1 MNQLGIDDLQRLMEV
16 IRKAVEFDENGDSAL
31 ALQIL
36 SAVVEEFPG
45 LALGHSYLA
54 WVLSRVGRHREAI
67 QHGRVAIQLSPESER
82 ASILLFR
89 VLWSAGETIQALDEM
104 KRFMAIG
111 HSDEYLSVMSE
122 LEQTGE

>member
-1 MNQLGIDDLQRLMEV
+1 MNQLAEDDLRRVMEV
-16 IRKAVEFDENGDSAL
+16 IRAAAEFDEKGDSAF
-31 ALQIL
+31 ALRIL

-67 QHGRVAIQLSPESER
+67 DHGRVATRLSPESER
-82 ASILLFR
+82 ASMLLFR
-89 VLWSAGETIQALDEM
+89 VLWSAGESMQALDEM
-104 KRFMAIG
+104 KRFMAVG
-111 HSDEYLSVMSE
+111 HSDEYLKVMTE

>member
-1 MNQLGIDDLQRLMEV
+1 MNQLAVDDLQRLMEV

-45 LALGHSYLA
+45 LALSHSYLA
-54 WVLSRVGRHREAI
+54 WVLSRAGRHREAI
-67 QHGRVAIQLSPESER
+67 EHGRVAIQLSPKSER
-82 ASILLFR
+82 VSILLFR
-89 VLWSAGETIQALDEM
+89 VLWSAGESTQALDEM

-111 HSDEYLSVMSE
+111 HSDEYLSVMRE

>member
-1 MNQLGIDDLQRLMEV
+1 MNQLAIDDLQRLMEV
-16 IRKAVEFDENGDSAL
+16 IHKAVEFDENGDSAF
-31 ALQIL
+31 ALQVL

-67 QHGRVAIQLSPESER
+67 DHGRVAIQLSPESER
-82 ASILLFR
+82 GSILLFR
-89 VLWSAGETIQALDEM
+89 VLWSAGESTQALDEM

-111 HSDEYLSVMSE
+111 HSDEYLSVMRE

>member
-1 MNQLGIDDLQRLMEV
+1 
-16 IRKAVEFDENGDSAL
+16 
-31 ALQIL
+31 
-36 SAVVEEFPG
+36 VVEEFPS

-67 QHGRVAIQLSPESER
+67 EHGRVAIQLSPESER
-82 ASILLFR
+82 VSILLFR
-89 VLWSAGETIQALDEM
+89 VLWSAGESTQALDEM

-111 HSDEYLSVMSE
+111 HSDEYLSVMRE

>member
-1 MNQLGIDDLQRLMEV
+1 MNQLAIDDLQRLMEV
-16 IRKAVEFDENGDSAL
+16 IRKAVEFDENGDSAF
-31 ALQIL
+31 ALQVL

-67 QHGRVAIQLSPESER
+67 DHGRVAIQLSPESER
-82 ASILLFR
+82 GSILLFR
-89 VLWSAGETIQALDEM
+89 VLWSAGESTQALDEM

-111 HSDEYLSVMSE
+111 HSDEYLSVMRE